1 MIGQENHVSLLCRAR
16 SALPAAVSL
25 LCLGILLLSCSSDKE
40 CTYDT
45 DCPGNKSCIGGKCVT
60 QYPLDCPDRECAD
73 GFLCIDD
80 TCVESACIEVNC
92 PEDEACAGGNCYPK
106 DCELRSCPGLGEVCI
121 DEDCL
126 PADCMDIE
134 CPQGQR
140 CAVGNC
146 YPVDCETKNCPGYG
160 EVCIDEECTQRTC
173 VGVTC
178 PEGQRCA
185 NGYCYPEN
193 CTEAGCF
200 GEGEVC
206 VDGVCRRISCLGVD
220 CPEGYRC
227 ANGWCYPA
235 DCAGEDCSDFG
246 EVCYE
251 GKCVPADCAGVVC
264 PAGQRC
270 AHGECFPEKC
280 EDLTCE
286 ADEVC
291 YAGQCVNWNCVGNN
305 CPAEHNCVDG
315 ECVQV
320 HCPEPCTMD
329 NQCNTADCGGV
340 EMTCLF
346 DMGLGSP
353 AWGAQ
358 GQTCSDGDACT
369 IDDTCDQ
376 GLCVGTGLV
385 CDEPPA
391 DKCEVDVAVTYPSV
405 GECQGGECL
414 YQESRETCPG
424 GCLDGHCEGDPCD
437 GIVCD
442 SHEHCESGDCVC
454 DDGWADCQGATPGC
468 ETELWTLENCTG
480 CGDACEDGNPCTT
493 DVCDPAE
500 GCKWNANDG
509 AACGSWISYCSSA
522 SNCDTR
528 QHKKYCVSG
537 SCTGEWHGTTQDAG
551 SGACND
557 RVCSSTDYC
566 NGLYAWY
573 TGKKCSSTEGSCSVG
588 YGGGSCSACNNC
600 SDGSCNVPTTTNWG
614 AGGTGC
620 SAANQRCYTGA
631 CKTCSSPGY
640 LASDGCS
647 GCAGQG
653 GNVCWHF
660 ETVASKDC
668 HYTCPSYGGCVDANW
683 NDNTSCAVCKH
694 FEPTASCNA
703 GGGSVGGAC
712 PCWYD
717 NPAGTNTCKYSTF
730 NCHQTGSNPPCDLGG
745 CSAVAR
751 TYRLCVCQW

>member
-1 MIGQENHVSLLCRAR
+1 MFSQENRVALLCRVR
-16 SALPAAVSL
+16 SALLAAVSL
-25 LCLGILLLSCSSDKE
+25 LCLGILLLSCSSEKE

-60 QYPLDCPDRECAD
+60 HYPQDCPDRECAE
-73 GFLCIDD
+73 GFFCIDD

-92 PEDEACAGGNCYPK
+92 PEDEACAGGQCYPK

-291 YAGQCVNWNCVGNN
+291 YAGQCVNWNCVGIN

-315 ECVQV
+315 ECLQV

-329 NQCNTADCGGV
+329 NQCDTADCGGV

-346 DMGLGSP
+346 DVGLGAP

-358 GQTCSDGDACT
+358 GRACSDDDACT

-376 GLCVGTGLV
+376 GLCVGAGLV
-385 CDEPPA
+385 CDEPP
-391 DKCEVDVAVTYPSV
+391 DAVCATASTRQYWTS
-405 GECQGGECL
+405 
-414 YQESRETCPG
+414 PG
-424 GCLDGHCEGDPCD
+424 SCSNGVCSYTDHFEDCAFGCTNGSCNSDPCI
-437 GIVCD
+437 GVTCN
-442 SHEHCESGDCVC
+442 S
-454 DDGWADCQGATPGC
+454 P
-468 ETELWTLENCTG
+468 
-480 CGDACEDGNPCTT
+480 
-493 DVCDPAE
+493 PA
-500 GCKWNANDG
+500 
-509 AACGSWISYCSSA
+509 
-522 SNCDTR
+522 
-528 QHKKYCVSG
+528 
-537 SCTGEWHGTTQDAG
+537 
-551 SGACND
+551 
-557 RVCSSTDYC
+557 DYC
-566 NGLYAWY
+566 NGDNLMQYPSTGTCSGGDCTYTPTSVNCQYGCAGGACNGCTPNC
-573 TGKKCSSTEGSCSVG
+573 TGKECGPDGC
-588 YGGGSCSACNNC
+588 GGSCGNCGSGETCDGSGHCVEVCHDNDLDGYGDPGDSSCPNGAQTDCCDSDPDAFPGYFDSTNQCGTWDYDCNGTDDKKDNACQIFMNC
-600 SDGSCNVPTTTNWG
+600 SCSDPVTCYTNSSCSGVDDDHSYFLSKSDSGYYWQACGETTPFQAWYYVGYKWIVLLGSCEYYSPVYYCQQ
-614 AGGTGC
+614 ASRHC
-620 SAANQRCYTGA
+620 
-631 CKTCSSPGY
+631 TC
-640 LASDGCS
+640 
-647 GCAGQG
+647 
-653 GNVCWHF
+653 
-660 ETVASKDC
+660 
-668 HYTCPSYGGCVDANW
+668 
-683 NDNTSCAVCKH
+683 
-694 FEPTASCNA
+694 
-703 GGGSVGGAC
+703 
-712 PCWYD
+712 
-717 NPAGTNTCKYSTF
+717 
-730 NCHQTGSNPPCDLGG
+730 
-745 CSAVAR
+745 R
-751 TYRLCVCQW
+751 